1 MALAGLEQK
10 GGEQGVRCLFPRQRE
25 PLMNDKHKKIGVA
38 LYGGIA
44 RFAGG
49 KFIAEAEVE
58 LPANATLGDLFAELG
73 LPQDEIG
80 IVFVD
85 AVLHNL
91 PGIMVCADDPLSD
104 GAHVGIFAVDRV
116 WPYQYRDGARMS
128 ESLRK
133 AVADGGYLRHRPGQ

>member
-1 MALAGLEQK
+1 MDAK
-10 GGEQGVRCLFPRQRE
+10 
-25 PLMNDKHKKIGVA
+25 KKIGVS

-49 KFIAEAEVE
+49 KFIAETEVE
-58 LPANATLGDLFAELG
+58 LPEDATLGDLFAKLG
-73 LPQDEIG
+73 LPTDEIG
-80 IVFVD
+80 IVFVN

-91 PGIMVCADDPLSD
+91 PGIMVCENDPVND
-104 GAHVGIFAVDRV
+104 GDHVGIFAEDRV

-133 AVADGGYLRHRPGQ
+133 AVIDGGYLRHRPGQ

>member
-1 MALAGLEQK
+1 
-10 GGEQGVRCLFPRQRE
+10 
-25 PLMNDKHKKIGVA
+25 MNSKKVAVA

-49 KFIAEAEVE
+49 KFIAETEVA
-58 LPANATLGDLFAELG
+58 LPADATLGDLFSKLG
-73 LPQDEIG
+73 LPREEIG

-91 PGIMVCADDPLSD
+91 PGIMVCEHDPLRD

-128 ESLRK
+128 SSLRK
-133 AVADGGYLRHRPGQ
+133 TLDETGYLRHRPGQ

>member
-1 MALAGLEQK
+1 MSSK
-10 GGEQGVRCLFPRQRE
+10 VVGVS
-25 PLMNDKHKKIGVA
+25 

-49 KFIAEAEVE
+49 KFIAETEVE
-58 LPANATLGDLFAELG
+58 LPADATLGDLFAKLG
-73 LPQDEIG
+73 LPIDEIG

-91 PGIMVCADDPLSD
+91 PGIMVCEADPLND
-104 GAHVGIFAVDRV
+104 GAHVGIFAADRV

-133 AVADGGYLRHRPGQ
+133 AVMDGDYLRHRPGQ